1 MSRIVACSAHKL
13 YINMSLQ
20 IFAGRNAG
28 TNAGRKRRRTNAG
41 ERAIALSD
49 SYVLHSSFKD
59 DIHQFKHWPVSQLN
73 FNNLS
78 KYAKSNCCVKN
89 GTNKKNDR

>member
-1 MSRIVACSAHKL
+1 MRHSIGDFH
-13 YINMSLQ
+13 N
-20 IFAGRNAG
+20 FAGRNAG

-59 DIHQFKHWPVSQLN
+59 DIHQSGTGLSLN
-73 FNNLS
+73 
-78 KYAKSNCCVKN
+78 
-89 GTNKKNDR
+89 